1 MMSLPVW
8 LPGPM
13 FFLGRI
19 SVSGPMFLL
28 GRGVSVQGVCA
39 GGLCPR
45 KLCLGD
51 VSVQAGVCPG
61 GLGPGGSL
69 SRWVS
74 VQGGLCRETPP
85 PESEMWVVCIL
96 LECFLVIN

>member
-45 KLCLGD
+45 NLCLGD

-61 GLGPGGSL
+61 GLGPGGLYPGGSL
-69 SRWVS
+69 SRGVS
-74 VQGGLCRETPP
+74 VGRPLPRNQKCGWYA
-85 PESEMWVVCIL
+85 SYWNAFL
-96 LECFLVIN
+96 L